1 MKLHRALL
9 LALVL
14 AVGGCGGGGGGNDTA
29 TPPGGGGGAG
39 GGGGDGGG
47 DGGGGGTSNGSAEI
61 LFPWTRASATAPTIV
76 VRGTASDP
84 DGVAAVIV
92 NGVEATVTASASA
105 RGRLS
110 KGNAAQTDV
119 DWSAEIDLA
128 KGDNV
133 VEVTVEDEAGDVTES
148 VDTSTITWVEVPFA
162 FHLDAP
168 NGRLVGLSYTLTA
181 SGYVQNIVQHDYVA
195 DEQTVFDT
203 LFVPPSSTCFR
214 AVEDELLFLSP
225 PATNDWEL
233 RRYDLASRTEGLVA
247 QLPASALDPGAGFD
261 PVPIVTWLA
270 CDTDHTS
277 AYVLVNYVD
286 ENGQGHSGSGFA
298 KSRIV
303 EIELA
308 TGTVTVLWE
317 TDLVESPR
325 WIVGN
330 MALADDRLVT
340 MRHFDLE
347 SPLID
352 VSLADGTRSEL
363 APGLEVSGVVLT
375 EALDVGRVY
384 IATMEGVDEID
395 VNGAVPTKQN
405 ISPVDQDHP
414 LTFSEPRSIA
424 FDPVNN
430 RILVGDEALD
440 TVVAIDLAT
449 GERSEL
455 VSRKVGQGTPLI
467 TPRSFAITADGSLA
481 YVGDDGDNAPSRLYE
496 VDLATG
502 DRRIVGDISPLI
514 TSFVTGVALDED
526 AGQVYVAGPDVIVVV
541 DLESEVVDT
550 FVEAASFPAFPEIT
564 DVVLDTANGRL
575 LVADAGSDGI
585 HAVDLLTRD
594 VTAASQPGVLG
605 DGPAFGVVVS
615 LTPAAADV
623 LCVAGQDSELVTRVD
638 LATGDREELVH
649 GCDLG
654 LASTFTGLD
663 QVLFDPTDGRL
674 IIKGDSVY
682 SFDPGA
688 VQCTRLPVAEV
699 PLEFRVTS
707 AGQLLG
713 ADFHAL
719 MQFDPGT
726 GEIVV
731 ISK

>member
-1 MKLHRALL
+1 
-9 LALVL
+9 
-14 AVGGCGGGGGGNDTA
+14 
-29 TPPGGGGGAG
+29 
-39 GGGGDGGG
+39 
-47 DGGGGGTSNGSAEI
+47 
-61 LFPWTRASATAPTIV
+61 
-76 VRGTASDP
+76 
-84 DGVAAVIV
+84 
-92 NGVEATVTASASA
+92 
-105 RGRLS
+105 
-110 KGNAAQTDV
+110 
-119 DWSAEIDLA
+119 
-128 KGDNV
+128 
-133 VEVTVEDEAGDVTES
+133 
-148 VDTSTITWVEVPFA
+148 
-162 FHLDAP
+162 
-168 NGRLVGLSYTLTA
+168 
-181 SGYVQNIVQHDYVA
+181 
-195 DEQTVFDT
+195 
-203 LFVPPSSTCFR
+203 
-214 AVEDELLFLSP
+214 
-225 PATNDWEL
+225 
-233 RRYDLASRTEGLVA
+233 
-247 QLPASALDPGAGFD
+247 
-261 PVPIVTWLA
+261 
-270 CDTDHTS
+270 
-277 AYVLVNYVD
+277 
-286 ENGQGHSGSGFA
+286 
-298 KSRIV
+298 
-303 EIELA
+303 
-308 TGTVTVLWE
+308 
-317 TDLVESPR
+317 
-325 WIVGN
+325 
-330 MALADDRLVT
+330 ADDRLVT

-414 LTFSEPRSIA
+414 LTCSEPRSIA

-575 LVADAGSDGI
+575 LVAVAGIDGI
-585 HAVDLLTRD
+585 HAVDSLTRD

-674 IIKGDSVY
+674 IIKRS
-682 SFDPGA
+682 
-688 VQCTRLPVAEV
+688 E
-699 PLEFRVTS
+699 EHTS
-707 AGQLLG
+707 EL
-713 ADFHAL
+713 
-719 MQFDPGT
+719 
-726 GEIVV
+726 
-731 ISK
+731 